1 MMRLDAAGKSWRFSN
16 KIIQPKTSRRNV
28 VHETTAEQKPL
39 ETQVEAS
46 RISTVSIK
54 DVKLEFFHN
63 RSSNRYNRLKT
74 GHRFHLRCRLRG
86 GGRNR
91 QILLRETCSISIGL
105 VVGIHSPPLHSVAC
119 LYSRGSQVAI
129 EFGLGRRIRGDAGR
143 YKLQWRRHQTC
154 RCNGRCQTAGGT
166 WEG

>member
-1 MMRLDAAGKSWRFSN
+1 MLNSN
-16 KIIQPKTSRRNV
+16 
-28 VHETTAEQKPL
+28 
-39 ETQVEAS
+39 
-46 RISTVSIK
+46 
-54 DVKLEFFHN
+54 FFHN

-74 GHRFHLRCRLRG
+74 GHRFHLRCHLRG

-91 QILLRETCSISIGL
+91 NAASRDVQYFDRPSCL
-105 VVGIHSPPLHSVAC
+105 VAGIRSPSLHSVAC

-154 RCNGRCQTAGGT
+154 RSAGARAGVRQRVGRGRGRPKAVSVLSARWRLGAVSLSVANRNLTFECRLPLIETGHRFHLCCR
-166 WEG
+166 